1 MSARSQ
7 THIPLKRHFELSMAI
22 PASLVSDVP
31 HLREKTFRVG
41 LIGRAAAIF
50 RVDEVIVFP
59 DLPDVNQSRDTELIS
74 TVLAYMETPQYLR
87 KKLFK
92 IKPELQ
98 YAGVLPPLR
107 TPHHPLSD
115 RTENLTVGE
124 HREGVVTSLVNDGS
138 LVDIGVQRPV
148 LVPNKR
154 LSVNSRVT
162 VKVTELGKHPKAVLA
177 NRGEIQTYWGYRVT
191 TANFSFGQLLKN
203 RVFDLM
209 VATSRRGTSLRE
221 VKDELARRWKS
232 SRRTLVAFGAPTQGL
247 YEIVARERLN
257 LDEVVRF
264 IINTVPGQGTETV
277 RTEEAVY
284 ASLAALNLLDG
295 E

>member
-1 MSARSQ
+1 MNGRSQ
-7 THIPLKRHFELSMAI
+7 MSIPLKRHCELSIAI

-50 RVDEVIVFP
+50 RVDEIIVFP
-59 DLPDVNQSRDTELIS
+59 DLSNVDQSRDTELIT
-74 TVLAYMETPQYLR
+74 TVLSYMETPQYLR

-92 IKPELQ
+92 IKPELR

-115 RTENLTVGE
+115 RTETLTVGE
-124 HREGVVTSLVNDGS
+124 YREGVVTSFVSGGS
-138 LVDIGVQRPV
+138 LIDVGVERPV

-154 LSVNSRVT
+154 LSINSRAT
-162 VKVTELGKHPKAVLA
+162 VRITELGKHPKAVLA
-177 NRGEIQTYWGYRVT
+177 DRGEIKTYWGYRVT
-191 TANFSFGQLLKN
+191 KVNFSFGQLLKN
-203 RVFDLM
+203 RVFDLV
-209 VATSRRGTSLRE
+209 VATSRRGTALRE
-221 VKDELARRWKS
+221 VKGELARRWKN

-247 YEIVARERLN
+247 YEIATRERLN
-257 LDEVVRF
+257 LNEVVNF
-264 IINTVPGQGTETV
+264 TINTVLGQGTETV

-284 ASLAALNLLDG
+284 ASLAALNLLDS